1 MAEEDAG
8 RTGIPAVAVLAAAL
22 ILLPTGTAAASCS
35 AGNRVDYR
43 DAECLSASWKN
54 RGVLKK
60 SPYHVRNMCPDYGKV
75 VAKVDLKSAM
85 DRTLHLDD
93 GSQRDGSTIHR
104 IRGISCCSDT
114 GALCNRSDVVTDAG
128 CLARF
133 MQVSPA
139 ARTCARPRAVAGISG
154 ENYNCTISAECWM
167 TVPPSEFY
175 PYMPTRITVPW
186 LDLGDVRNCA
196 GHLTR
201 GPCGRARTTAPAVS
215 VNDARTEEARG
226 ASLDFAVTLSRA
238 LSETVTVRYAT
249 SDGTARVGSDYR
261 ATSGTLTFS
270 AGQTSQRVS
279 VPVLDDDLDEGSETL
294 TLTLSNPSPLH
305 MSVADA
311 TATGTISNT
320 DRMPTAWIARFG
332 RTVAEQVLDAVDAR
346 IRAGPAPGAE
356 ARLAGQRIGLGQL
369 FGAGSGGDAVSGE
382 DRTREREAGAQRT
395 VQDLASRLRAARR
408 PGIELTL
415 AGQRIGNRGPVAGS
429 KTGKDWGSGEAAG
442 PSDRLGA
449 GRDLPAGSSFSLTKE
464 TRTLET
470 VSLWGRGAVTRFDGR
485 EGSLSLDGEVASGMV
500 GLDWSRDP
508 RSRLGGRDRP
518 GSGAGSWTAGMIVS
532 HSVGEGDYA
541 GNSQGRVEAT
551 LTGLWPWG
559 RLALSEGVDVWGAAG
574 YGTGELTVTP
584 KKPGTD
590 EDGATIRTDL
600 DLRMAAT
607 GLRRELV
614 EGGRNGFA
622 LTGKTDALIVQTT
635 SGAASGSDGGNLAA
649 ARATVTRLRLGLE
662 GARPILLADGGTL
675 TPSFEI
681 GMRHDGGDAETGFGI
696 DMGGGIAWTVPKYGL
711 QIELRGRGLLTHEAK
726 GFRQR
731 GFSGSLAWDPKPS
744 SARGPALS
752 LTRTVGGPASGGA
765 DALLA
770 RGTLTGLAAQPG
782 SGSGPG
788 DYGDLRNSR
797 LEARFGY
804 GFPAWGGRFA
814 SVPEIGLGL
823 SGTGREYILG
833 WRLKDDGS
841 RGSGRF
847 QLSTEARRIETAGG
861 GGPAEH
867 RIGARLSARW

>member
-1 MAEEDAG
+1 MAEASTF
-8 RTGIPAVAVLAAAL
+8 RTIVPTVALLAVAL
-22 ILLPTGTAAASCS
+22 ILLPASTAEASCS
-35 AGNRVDYR
+35 TGNRVDHK

-60 SPYHVRNMCPDYGKV
+60 SPYHVRNMCPEYGKV

-93 GSQRDGSTIHR
+93 GSQRDGTTIHR

-114 GALCNRSDVVTDAG
+114 GVLCNRSDLVTDEG
-128 CLARF
+128 CVAQFNR
-133 MQVSPA
+133 VSSA
-139 ARTCARPRAVAGISG
+139 AWTCINETASAAISG
-154 ENYNCTISAECWM
+154 ENYNCTVTARCEVRYDPVFPQYKTTS
-167 TVPPSEFY
+167 
-175 PYMPTRITVPW
+175 ITVPW
-186 LDLGDVRNCA
+186 LDLGDVSNCE
-196 GHLTR
+196 GYLRR
-201 GPCGRARTTAPAVS
+201 GPCTPPQPDASWLSVS
-215 VNDARTEEARG
+215 DASAEEAEG
-226 ASLDFAVTLSRA
+226 ASLNFTVTLSQA
-238 LSETVTVRYAT
+238 LLDMVIVNYAT
-249 SDGTARVGSDYR
+249 SDGTARAGSDYR
-261 ATSGTLTFS
+261 ETSGLLMFS
-270 AGQTSQRVS
+270 PGQTEKTIS
-279 VPVLDDDLDEGSETL
+279 VRVLDDELDEGSETL
-294 TLTLSNPSPLH
+294 TMTVWNRSPQH
-305 MSVADA
+305 MSVADP
-311 TATGTISNT
+311 TGTGTIFNT
-320 DRMPTAWIARFG
+320 DRMPKAWIARFG
-332 RTVAEQVLDAVDAR
+332 RTVAEQVLDAVD
-346 IRAGPAPGAE
+346 
-356 ARLAGQRIGLGQL
+356 
-369 FGAGSGGDAVSGE
+369 
-382 DRTREREAGAQRT
+382 T
-395 VQDLASRLRAARR
+395 RLRAARR

-429 KTGKDWGSGEAAG
+429 KSGKDWGSGEAAG

-470 VSLWGRGAVTRFDGR
+470 FSLWGRGAVTRFDGR

-508 RSRLGGRDRP
+508 RSRLGGRDRS
-518 GSGAGSWTAGMIVS
+518 GSGAGAWTAGLIVS

-559 RLALSEGVDVWGAAG
+559 RLALSEGVDVWGAAS

-590 EDGATIRTDL
+590 EDGAKIRTNL
-600 DLRMAAT
+600 DLRMAAA

-622 LTGKTDALIVQTT
+622 LTGKTDALIVQTE
-635 SGAASGSDGGNLAA
+635 SGVASGSDGGNLAA

-696 DMGGGIAWTVPKYGL
+696 DMGGGIAWTVPKYSL

-731 GFSGSLAWDPKPS
+731 GFSGSFAWDPKPP

-770 RGTLTGLAAQPG
+770 RGTLTGLGAQPG
-782 SGSGPG
+782 AG

-797 LEARFGY
+797 LEARVGY

-833 WRLKDDGS
+833 WRLADDAS
-841 RGSGRF
+841 RGSGRL
-847 QLSTEARRIETAGG
+847 QLSAEARRIETAVGS
-861 GGPAEH
+861 GPAEY
-867 RIGARLSARW
+867 RIGVRLSARR

>member
-1 MAEEDAG
+1 MAEASTF
-8 RTGIPAVAVLAAAL
+8 RTIVPTVALLAVAL
-22 ILLPTGTAAASCS
+22 ILLPASTAEASCS
-35 AGNRVDYR
+35 TGNRVDHK

-60 SPYHVRNMCPDYGKV
+60 SPYHVRNMCPEYGKV

-93 GSQRDGSTIHR
+93 GSQRDGTTIHR

-114 GALCNRSDVVTDAG
+114 GVLCNRSDLVTDEG
-128 CLARF
+128 CVAQFNR
-133 MQVSPA
+133 VSSA
-139 ARTCARPRAVAGISG
+139 AWTCINETASAAISG
-154 ENYNCTISAECWM
+154 ENYNCTVTARCEVRYDPVFPQYKTTS
-167 TVPPSEFY
+167 
-175 PYMPTRITVPW
+175 ITVPW
-186 LDLGDVRNCA
+186 LDLGDVSNCE
-196 GHLTR
+196 GYLRR
-201 GPCGRARTTAPAVS
+201 GPCTPPQPDASWLSVS
-215 VNDARTEEARG
+215 DASAEEAEG
-226 ASLDFAVTLSRA
+226 ASLNFTVTLSQA
-238 LSETVTVRYAT
+238 LLDMVIVNYAT
-249 SDGTARVGSDYR
+249 SDGTARAGSDYR
-261 ATSGTLTFS
+261 ATSGLLMFS
-270 AGQTSQRVS
+270 PGQTEKTIS
-279 VPVLDDDLDEGSETL
+279 VRVLDDELDEGSETL
-294 TLTLSNPSPLH
+294 TMTVWNWSPQY
-305 MSVADA
+305 MSVADP
-311 TATGTISNT
+311 TGTGTIFNT

-332 RTVAEQVLDAVDAR
+332 RTVAEQVLDAVD
-346 IRAGPAPGAE
+346 
-356 ARLAGQRIGLGQL
+356 
-369 FGAGSGGDAVSGE
+369 
-382 DRTREREAGAQRT
+382 T
-395 VQDLASRLRAARR
+395 RLRAARR

-508 RSRLGGRDRP
+508 RSRRGGRDRP
-518 GSGAGSWTAGMIVS
+518 GSGAGAWTAGLIVS
-532 HSVGEGDYA
+532 RSVGEGGYA

-559 RLALSEGVDVWGAAG
+559 RIALSEGVDVWGAAS

-600 DLRMAAT
+600 DLRMAAA

-622 LTGKTDALIVQTT
+622 LTGKTDALIVQTE
-635 SGAASGSDGGNLAA
+635 SGVASGSDGGNLAA

-681 GMRHDGGDAETGFGI
+681 GMRHDGGDAETGFGV
-696 DMGGGIAWTVPKYGL
+696 DMGGGIAWTVPKYSL
-711 QIELRGRGLLTHEAK
+711 QIELRGRGRLTHEAK

-788 DYGDLRNSR
+788 DHGDLRTSR

-841 RGSGRF
+841 RGSGRL
-847 QLSTEARRIETAGG
+847 QLSTEARRIKPAVGS
-861 GGPAEH
+861 GPAEH

>member
-1 MAEEDAG
+1 MAEARTF
-8 RTGIPAVAVLAAAL
+8 RTGVLAVALLAAAFM
-22 ILLPTGTAAASCS
+22 LLPATTAEASCS
-35 AGNRVDYR
+35 TGNRVDHR
-43 DAECLSASWKN
+43 DAECLSAWWKN
-54 RGVLKK
+54 RGLLKK
-60 SPYHVRNMCPDYGKV
+60 SPYHVSNQCSEYGKV
-75 VAKVDLKSAM
+75 VAKVDLVSAR
-85 DRTLHLDD
+85 DRTIHLIDD
-93 GSQRDGSTIHR
+93 IPRDGDTRHR

-114 GALCNRSDVVTDAG
+114 GALCNRTDVVTDAG

-139 ARTCARPRAVAGISG
+139 ARTCARPRAIAAISG

-167 TVPPSEFY
+167 TVPPPEFY
-175 PYMPTRITVPW
+175 PYMPTRISVPW

-226 ASLDFAVTLSRA
+226 ASLGFTVTLSQA
-238 LSETVTVRYAT
+238 LSMTVTVRFAT
-249 SDGTARVGSDYR
+249 SDGTARAGSDYR
-261 ATSGTLTFS
+261 ATSGWLYFGP
-270 AGQTSQRVS
+270 GQTEKTVS
-279 VPVLDDDLDEGSETL
+279 VPVLDDELDEGSETL
-294 TLTLSNPSPLH
+294 TLTVWNLSPLH
-305 MSVADA
+305 MSVADPIG
-311 TATGTISNT
+311 TGTISNT

-346 IRAGPAPGAE
+346 IRAGPAPGGE
-356 ARLAGQRIGLGQL
+356 ARLAGQRIGLGPP
-369 FGAGSGGDAVSGE
+369 FGAGSGGDAASGE
-382 DRTREREAGAQRT
+382 DRTRREAGAQRT
-395 VQDLASRLRAARR
+395 VQDLPNRLRAARR
-408 PGIELTL
+408 PGIELPL
-415 AGQRIGNRGPVAGS
+415 ADHRVGNQSPVAGAKS
-429 KTGKDWGSGEAAG
+429 GKERDSGEAAG

-508 RSRLGGRDRP
+508 RSRLGGRDRS
-518 GSGAGSWTAGMIVS
+518 GSGAGAWTAGLIVS
-532 HSVGEGDYA
+532 RSVGEGGYA

-600 DLRMAAT
+600 DLRMAAA

-622 LTGKTDALIVQTT
+622 LTGKTDALIVQTE
-635 SGAASGSDGGNLAA
+635 SGVASGSDGSNLAA

-662 GARPILLADGGTL
+662 GARPFSLGAGGAL

-681 GMRHDGGDAETGFGI
+681 GMRHDGGDAETGFGV
-696 DMGGGIAWTVPKYGL
+696 DMGAGIAWTVAKHGL

-731 GFSGSLAWDPKPS
+731 GFSGLLAWDPKPP
-744 SARGPALS
+744 SARGPALTLS
-752 LTRTVGGPASGGA
+752 QTVGGAASGGA
-765 DALLA
+765 DALLGH
-770 RGTLTGLAAQPG
+770 GTLTGLAAQPG
-782 SGSGPG
+782 SGRGPG
-788 DYGDLRNSR
+788 DHGDLRNSR

-833 WRLKDDGS
+833 WRLADDGS

-847 QLSTEARRIETAGG
+847 QLSTEARRIETAVG
-861 GGPAEH
+861 GGPVEH
-867 RIGARLSARW
+867 RIGARLSVRW

>member
-1 MAEEDAG
+1 M
-8 RTGIPAVAVLAAAL
+8 
-22 ILLPTGTAAASCS
+22 
-35 AGNRVDYR
+35 
-43 DAECLSASWKN
+43 
-54 RGVLKK
+54 
-60 SPYHVRNMCPDYGKV
+60 
-75 VAKVDLKSAM
+75 
-85 DRTLHLDD
+85 
-93 GSQRDGSTIHR
+93 
-104 IRGISCCSDT
+104 
-114 GALCNRSDVVTDAG
+114 
-128 CLARF
+128 
-133 MQVSPA
+133 
-139 ARTCARPRAVAGISG
+139 
-154 ENYNCTISAECWM
+154 
-167 TVPPSEFY
+167 
-175 PYMPTRITVPW
+175 
-186 LDLGDVRNCA
+186 
-196 GHLTR
+196 
-201 GPCGRARTTAPAVS
+201 
-215 VNDARTEEARG
+215 
-226 ASLDFAVTLSRA
+226 
-238 LSETVTVRYAT
+238 
-249 SDGTARVGSDYR
+249 
-261 ATSGTLTFS
+261 
-270 AGQTSQRVS
+270 
-279 VPVLDDDLDEGSETL
+279 
-294 TLTLSNPSPLH
+294 
-305 MSVADA
+305 
-311 TATGTISNT
+311 
-320 DRMPTAWIARFG
+320 
-332 RTVAEQVLDAVDAR
+332 
-346 IRAGPAPGAE
+346 
-356 ARLAGQRIGLGQL
+356 
-369 FGAGSGGDAVSGE
+369 
-382 DRTREREAGAQRT
+382 
-395 VQDLASRLRAARR
+395 
-408 PGIELTL
+408 
-415 AGQRIGNRGPVAGS
+415 
-429 KTGKDWGSGEAAG
+429 
-442 PSDRLGA
+442 
-449 GRDLPAGSSFSLTKE
+449 
-464 TRTLET
+464 
-470 VSLWGRGAVTRFDGR
+470 
-485 EGSLSLDGEVASGMV
+485 
-500 GLDWSRDP
+500 
-508 RSRLGGRDRP
+508 
-518 GSGAGSWTAGMIVS
+518 
-532 HSVGEGDYA
+532 
-541 GNSQGRVEAT
+541 
-551 LTGLWPWG
+551 
-559 RLALSEGVDVWGAAG
+559 DVWGAAG

-600 DLRMAAT
+600 DLRMAAA

-622 LTGKTDALIVQTT
+622 LTGKTDALIVQTA
-635 SGAASGSDGGNLAA
+635 SEAASGSDGGNLAA

-681 GMRHDGGDAETGFGI
+681 GMRHDGGDAETGFGV

-731 GFSGSLAWDPKPS
+731 GFSGSLAWDPKSS

>member
-1 MAEEDAG
+1 M
-8 RTGIPAVAVLAAAL
+8 
-22 ILLPTGTAAASCS
+22 
-35 AGNRVDYR
+35 
-43 DAECLSASWKN
+43 
-54 RGVLKK
+54 
-60 SPYHVRNMCPDYGKV
+60 
-75 VAKVDLKSAM
+75 
-85 DRTLHLDD
+85 LDD
-93 GSQRDGSTIHR
+93 
-104 IRGISCCSDT
+104 
-114 GALCNRSDVVTDAG
+114 RS
-128 CLARF
+128 
-133 MQVSPA
+133 SP
-139 ARTCARPRAVAGISG
+139 
-154 ENYNCTISAECWM
+154 
-167 TVPPSEFY
+167 EFY

-249 SDGTARVGSDYR
+249 SDGTARAGSDYR
-261 ATSGTLTFS
+261 ATSGWLTFS
-270 AGQTSQRVS
+270 PGQTEKPVS
-279 VPVLDDDLDEGSETL
+279 VPVLDDELDEGSETL
-294 TLTLSNPSPLH
+294 TLTLSNPSPSRVRL
-305 MSVADA
+305 ADA

-346 IRAGPAPGAE
+346 KRAPGGE
-356 ARLAGQRIGLGQL
+356 ARLAGH
-369 FGAGSGGDAVSGE
+369 
-382 DRTREREAGAQRT
+382 
-395 VQDLASRLRAARR
+395 
-408 PGIELTL
+408 
-415 AGQRIGNRGPVAGS
+415 RIGNQGPVAGAKS
-429 KTGKDWGSGEAAG
+429 GKDRGSGEAAG

-449 GRDLPAGSSFSLTKE
+449 GRGLPPGSSFSLTMA
-464 TRTLET
+464 TRTRET

-485 EGSLSLDGEVASGMV
+485 EGNLSLDGEVASGMV

-508 RSRLGGRDRP
+508 GSRLGGRDRS
-518 GSGAGSWTAGMIVS
+518 GSGAGAWTAGLIVS
-532 HSVGEGDYA
+532 RSVGEGGYA

-559 RLALSEGVDVWGAAG
+559 GLALSRRVDVWGAAG

-590 EDGATIRTDL
+590 EDGATILTDL
-600 DLRMAAT
+600 DLRMAAA
-607 GLRRELV
+607 GLRGVLV
-614 EGGRNGFA
+614 DGGPNGLT
-622 LTGKTDALIVQTT
+622 LTGKTDALIVQTA

-662 GARPILLADGGTL
+662 GARPFSLGAGGAL

-681 GMRHDGGDAETGFGI
+681 GMRHDGGDAETGFGV
-696 DMGGGIAWTVPKYGL
+696 DMGGGFAWTVPKYGL

-731 GFSGSLAWDPKPS
+731 GVSGSLAWDPKPS

-782 SGSGPG
+782 FGSGPG
-788 DYGDLRNSR
+788 DHGDLRNSR

-833 WRLKDDGS
+833 WRLADDGS

-847 QLSTEARRIETAGG
+847 QLSTEARRIETAVGS
-861 GGPAEH
+861 GPAEH

>member
-1 MAEEDAG
+1 
-8 RTGIPAVAVLAAAL
+8 
-22 ILLPTGTAAASCS
+22 
-35 AGNRVDYR
+35 
-43 DAECLSASWKN
+43 
-54 RGVLKK
+54 
-60 SPYHVRNMCPDYGKV
+60 
-75 VAKVDLKSAM
+75 
-85 DRTLHLDD
+85 
-93 GSQRDGSTIHR
+93 
-104 IRGISCCSDT
+104 
-114 GALCNRSDVVTDAG
+114 
-128 CLARF
+128 
-133 MQVSPA
+133 
-139 ARTCARPRAVAGISG
+139 
-154 ENYNCTISAECWM
+154 
-167 TVPPSEFY
+167 
-175 PYMPTRITVPW
+175 MP
-186 LDLGDVRNCA
+186 GQ
-196 GHLTR
+196 
-201 GPCGRARTTAPAVS
+201 
-215 VNDARTEEARG
+215 ARG

-238 LSETVTVRYAT
+238 LSETVTVRFAT
-249 SDGTARVGSDYR
+249 SDGTARAGSDYR
-261 ATSGTLTFS
+261 ETSGWLTFS
-270 AGQTSQRVS
+270 PRQTEKTVS
-279 VPVLDDDLDEGSETL
+279 VPVLDDELDEGSETL
-294 TLTLSNPSPLH
+294 TLTVWNLSPLH
-305 MSVADA
+305 MSVADP

-320 DRMPTAWIARFG
+320 DKMPTAWIARFG
-332 RTVAEQVLDAVDAR
+332 RTVAEQVLDAADAR
-346 IRAGPAPGAE
+346 VRATRVPGGE
-356 ARLAGQRIGLGQL
+356 ARLAGRRIGLGPL
-369 FGAGSGGDAVSGE
+369 FGAGSGGDAASGE
-382 DRTREREAGAQRT
+382 DRTRETEAGAQRT
-395 VQDLASRLRAARR
+395 VQDLANRLRAARR
-408 PGIELTL
+408 PGIELPL
-415 AGQRIGNRGPVAGS
+415 AGHRVGNQGPVAGS
-429 KTGKDWGSGEAAG
+429 ESGKDRDSGEAAG

-449 GRDLPAGSSFSLTKE
+449 GRDLPAGSSFSLTME
-464 TRTLET
+464 TRTRET

-508 RSRLGGRDRP
+508 GSRLGGRDRS
-518 GSGAGSWTAGMIVS
+518 GSGAGAWTAGLIVS
-532 HSVGEGDYA
+532 RSVGEGDYA

-559 RLALSEGVDVWGAAG
+559 RLALSEGVDVWGVAG

-600 DLRMAAT
+600 DLRMAAA

-622 LTGKTDALIVQTT
+622 LTGKTDALIVQTE

-662 GARPILLADGGTL
+662 GARPFSLGAGGAL

-681 GMRHDGGDAETGFGI
+681 GMRHDGADAETGFGV
-696 DMGGGIAWTVPKYGL
+696 DMGGGIAWTVAKHGL
-711 QIELRGRGLLTHEAK
+711 QIELHGRGLLTHEAK

-788 DYGDLRNSR
+788 DHGDLRNSR

-833 WRLKDDGS
+833 WRLADDGS

>member
-1 MAEEDAG
+1 MAEASTF
-8 RTGIPAVAVLAAAL
+8 RTGVLAVALLAAAL
-22 ILLPTGTAAASCS
+22 MLLPATTAEASCS
-35 AGNRVDYR
+35 TGNRVDHR
-43 DAECLSASWKN
+43 DAECLSAWWKN
-54 RGVLKK
+54 RGLLKK
-60 SPYHVRNMCPDYGKV
+60 SPYHVRNMCPEYGKV

-85 DRTLHLDD
+85 DRTLHLND
-93 GSQRDGSTIHR
+93 GLPRDGDTRHR

-139 ARTCARPRAVAGISG
+139 ARTCARPRAIAAISG

-167 TVPPSEFY
+167 TVPPPEFY

-238 LSETVTVRYAT
+238 LSETVTVRFAT
-249 SDGTARVGSDYR
+249 SDGTARAGSDYR
-261 ATSGTLTFS
+261 ATSGWLYFGP
-270 AGQTSQRVS
+270 GQTEKTVS
-279 VPVLDDDLDEGSETL
+279 VPVLDDELDEGSETL
-294 TLTLSNPSPLH
+294 TLTVWNLSPLH
-305 MSVADA
+305 MSVADPIG
-311 TATGTISNT
+311 TGTIFNT
-320 DRMPTAWIARFG
+320 DRMPKAWIARFG

-346 IRAGPAPGAE
+346 VRAKRCPAARLASPGSGSGSGRCSERGRAGMRRPGKTGHGKGRPGRNARCRTWPTGCGRRAGPA
-356 ARLAGQRIGLGQL
+356 
-369 FGAGSGGDAVSGE
+369 
-382 DRTREREAGAQRT
+382 
-395 VQDLASRLRAARR
+395 SRR
-408 PGIELTL
+408 
-415 AGQRIGNRGPVAGS
+415 RIGNQGPVTGS
-429 KTGKDWGSGEAAG
+429 KSGKDRDSGEAAG

-449 GRDLPAGSSFSLTKE
+449 GRDLPAGSSFSLTME
-464 TRTLET
+464 TRTRET

-508 RSRLGGRDRP
+508 GSRLGGRDRS
-518 GSGAGSWTAGMIVS
+518 GSGAGAWTAGLIVS

-600 DLRMAAT
+600 DLRMAAA

-622 LTGKTDALIVQTT
+622 LTGKTDALIVQTE

-662 GARPILLADGGTL
+662 GARPFSLGAGGTL

-681 GMRHDGGDAETGFGI
+681 GMRHDGGDAETGFGV

-752 LTRTVGGPASGGA
+752 LTRTVGGPASSGA

-788 DYGDLRNSR
+788 DHGDLRNSR

-847 QLSTEARRIETAGG
+847 QLSTEARRIETAVGS
-861 GGPAEH
+861 GPAEH

>member
-1 MAEEDAG
+1 MAEASTF
-8 RTGIPAVAVLAAAL
+8 RTGVLAVALLAAAL
-22 ILLPTGTAAASCS
+22 MLLPATTADASCS
-35 AGNRVDYR
+35 AGNRVDHR
-43 DAECLSASWKN
+43 DSECLSAWWKN

-60 SPYHVRNMCPDYGKV
+60 SSFHVRNMCPEYGKV

-85 DRTLHLDD
+85 DRTLHLND
-93 GSQRDGSTIHR
+93 GLPRDGDTRHR

-139 ARTCARPRAVAGISG
+139 ARTCARPRAIAAISG

-167 TVPPSEFY
+167 TVPPPEFY

-238 LSETVTVRYAT
+238 LSETVTVRFAT
-249 SDGTARVGSDYR
+249 SDGTARAGSDYR
-261 ATSGTLTFS
+261 ATSGWLTFS
-270 AGQTSQRVS
+270 PRQTEKTVS
-279 VPVLDDDLDEGSETL
+279 VPVLDDELDEGSETL
-294 TLTLSNPSPLH
+294 TLTVWNLSPLH
-305 MSVADA
+305 MSVADP

-332 RTVAEQVLDAVDAR
+332 RTVAEQVLDAVD
-346 IRAGPAPGAE
+346 
-356 ARLAGQRIGLGQL
+356 
-369 FGAGSGGDAVSGE
+369 
-382 DRTREREAGAQRT
+382 T
-395 VQDLASRLRAARR
+395 RLRAARR
-408 PGIELTL
+408 PGIELPL
-415 AGQRIGNRGPVAGS
+415 AGHRVGNQGPVAGS
-429 KTGKDWGSGEAAG
+429 KSGKDRDSGEAAG

-464 TRTLET
+464 TRTRET

-508 RSRLGGRDRP
+508 GSRLGGRDRS
-518 GSGAGSWTAGMIVS
+518 GSGAGAWTAGLIVS

-541 GNSQGRVEAT
+541 GNSQGRVDAT

-600 DLRMAAT
+600 DLRMAAA

-614 EGGRNGFA
+614 EGGRNGFV
-622 LTGKTDALIVQTT
+622 LTGKTNALIVQTA

-681 GMRHDGGDAETGFGI
+681 GMRHDGGDAETGFGV
-696 DMGGGIAWTVPKYGL
+696 DMGGGIAWTVPKYSL

-731 GFSGSLAWDPKPS
+731 GFSGSLAWDPKSS

-752 LTRTVGGPASGGA
+752 LTRTVGGPASSGA

-788 DYGDLRNSR
+788 DYGDLRNSQ

-833 WRLKDDGS
+833 WRLADDGS
-841 RGSGRF
+841 RDSGRF

>member
-1 MAEEDAG
+1 MAEEDTC
-8 RTGIPAVAVLAAAL
+8 RTGIPAVAVLAVAL
-22 ILLPTGTAAASCS
+22 ILLPATTADASCS

-43 DAECLSASWKN
+43 DAECLSAWWKN
-54 RGVLKK
+54 RGLLKK
-60 SPYHVRNMCPDYGKV
+60 SPYHVRNMCPEYGKV

-85 DRTLHLDD
+85 DRTLHLND
-93 GSQRDGSTIHR
+93 GLPRDGDTRHR
-104 IRGISCCSDT
+104 IRGVSCCSDT

-139 ARTCARPRAVAGISG
+139 ARTCARPRAIAAISG
-154 ENYNCTISAECWM
+154 ENYNCTISAECWI
-167 TVPPSEFY
+167 TVPPPEFY

-196 GHLTR
+196 GRLTR
-201 GPCGRARTTAPAVS
+201 GPCGHARTTAPAVS
-215 VNDARTEEARG
+215 VNDARTAEARG
-226 ASLDFAVTLSRA
+226 ASLDFTVRLSLA

-249 SDGTARVGSDYR
+249 SNGTATAGSDYR
-261 ATSGTLTFS
+261 AISGTLTFS

-279 VPVLDDDLDEGSETL
+279 VPVLDDELDEGSETL
-294 TLTLSNPSPLH
+294 TLTLWNLSPLQ
-305 MSVADA
+305 MSVADP

-346 IRAGPAPGAE
+346 IRAKRVPGGE
-356 ARLAGQRIGLGQL
+356 ARLAGQRIGLGPL
-369 FGAGSGGDAVSGE
+369 FGAGSGGDAASGE
-382 DRTREREAGAQRT
+382 DRTRREAGAQRT
-395 VQDLASRLRAARR
+395 VQDLPNRLRAARR

-415 AGQRIGNRGPVAGS
+415 AGHRIGNQDPVAGAKS
-429 KTGKDWGSGEAAG
+429 GKERDSGEAAG
-442 PSDRLGA
+442 PSDRLGV
-449 GRDLPAGSSFSLTKE
+449 GRGLPAGSSFSLTKE
-464 TRTLET
+464 TRTRDT

-508 RSRLGGRDRP
+508 GSRLGGRDRP
-518 GSGAGSWTAGMIVS
+518 GSGAGAWTAGLIVS
-532 HSVGEGDYA
+532 RSVGEGGYA
-541 GNSQGRVEAT
+541 GNSQGRVDAA

-559 RLALSEGVDVWGAAG
+559 RLALSGRVDVWGAAG
-574 YGTGELTVTP
+574 YGTGELAVTP

-590 EDGATIRTDL
+590 EDGAAIRTDL
-600 DLRMAAT
+600 DLRMAAA
-607 GLRRELV
+607 GFRGVLI

-622 LTGKTDALIVQTT
+622 LTGKTDALIVQTA
-635 SGAASGSDGGNLAA
+635 SGVASGSDGGNLAA

-662 GARPILLADGGTL
+662 GARPFSLGAGGAL

-681 GMRHDGGDAETGFGI
+681 GMRHDGGDAETGFGV
-696 DMGGGIAWTVPKYGL
+696 DMGGGIAWTVPKHGL
-711 QIELRGRGLLTHEAK
+711 QVELRGRGLLTPEAK

-788 DYGDLRNSR
+788 DHGDLRTSR

-833 WRLKDDGS
+833 WRLADDGS
-841 RGSGRF
+841 RGSGGF
-847 QLSTEARRIETAGG
+847 QLSTEARRIETAVGS
-861 GGPAEH
+861 GPAEH

>member
-1 MAEEDAG
+1 
-8 RTGIPAVAVLAAAL
+8 
-22 ILLPTGTAAASCS
+22 
-35 AGNRVDYR
+35 
-43 DAECLSASWKN
+43 
-54 RGVLKK
+54 
-60 SPYHVRNMCPDYGKV
+60 
-75 VAKVDLKSAM
+75 
-85 DRTLHLDD
+85 
-93 GSQRDGSTIHR
+93 
-104 IRGISCCSDT
+104 
-114 GALCNRSDVVTDAG
+114 
-128 CLARF
+128 
-133 MQVSPA
+133 MQ
-139 ARTCARPRAVAGISG
+139 
-154 ENYNCTISAECWM
+154 
-167 TVPPSEFY
+167 
-175 PYMPTRITVPW
+175 
-186 LDLGDVRNCA
+186 
-196 GHLTR
+196 
-201 GPCGRARTTAPAVS
+201 
-215 VNDARTEEARG
+215 
-226 ASLDFAVTLSRA
+226 
-238 LSETVTVRYAT
+238 
-249 SDGTARVGSDYR
+249 
-261 ATSGTLTFS
+261 
-270 AGQTSQRVS
+270 
-279 VPVLDDDLDEGSETL
+279 VLDDELDEGSETL
-294 TLTLSNPSPLH
+294 TLTVWNLSPLH
-305 MSVADA
+305 MSVADP

-346 IRAGPAPGAE
+346 VRAKRVPGGE
-356 ARLAGQRIGLGQL
+356 ARLAGQRIGLGPL
-369 FGAGSGGDAVSGE
+369 FGAGSGGDAASGE

-395 VQDLASRLRAARR
+395 VQDLANRLRAARR

-415 AGQRIGNRGPVAGS
+415 AGHRIGNQGPVAGS
-429 KTGKDWGSGEAAG
+429 KSGKDRGSGEAAG

-449 GRDLPAGSSFSLTKE
+449 GRDLPAGSSFSLTME
-464 TRTLET
+464 TRTRET

-508 RSRLGGRDRP
+508 GSRLGGRDRS
-518 GSGAGSWTAGMIVS
+518 GSGAGAWTAGLIVS

-541 GNSQGRVEAT
+541 GNSQGRVDAT

-559 RLALSEGVDVWGAAG
+559 RLALSGRVDVWGAAG

-600 DLRMAAT
+600 DLRMAAA

-622 LTGKTDALIVQTT
+622 LTGKTDALIVQTA

-681 GMRHDGGDAETGFGI
+681 GMRHDGGDAETGFGV
-696 DMGGGIAWTVPKYGL
+696 DMGGGIAWTVPKYSL

-788 DYGDLRNSR
+788 DHGDLRNSR
-797 LEARFGY
+797 LEARVGY

>member
-1 MAEEDAG
+1 M
-8 RTGIPAVAVLAAAL
+8 
-22 ILLPTGTAAASCS
+22 
-35 AGNRVDYR
+35 
-43 DAECLSASWKN
+43 
-54 RGVLKK
+54 
-60 SPYHVRNMCPDYGKV
+60 
-75 VAKVDLKSAM
+75 
-85 DRTLHLDD
+85 
-93 GSQRDGSTIHR
+93 
-104 IRGISCCSDT
+104 
-114 GALCNRSDVVTDAG
+114 
-128 CLARF
+128 
-133 MQVSPA
+133 
-139 ARTCARPRAVAGISG
+139 
-154 ENYNCTISAECWM
+154 
-167 TVPPSEFY
+167 
-175 PYMPTRITVPW
+175 
-186 LDLGDVRNCA
+186 
-196 GHLTR
+196 
-201 GPCGRARTTAPAVS
+201 S
-215 VNDARTEEARG
+215 VNDARVEEAEG
-226 ASLDFAVTLSRA
+226 ASLDFTVTLSRA
-238 LSETVTVRYAT
+238 LSETVTVRFAT
-249 SDGTARVGSDYR
+249 SDGTARAGSDYR
-261 ATSGTLTFS
+261 ATSGWLTFS
-270 AGQTSQRVS
+270 PGQTEKPVS
-279 VPVLDDDLDEGSETL
+279 VPVLDDELDEGSETL

-305 MSVADA
+305 MSVANP
-311 TATGTISNT
+311 TATGTIFNT

-332 RTVAEQVLDAVDAR
+332 RTVAEQVLDAVD
-346 IRAGPAPGAE
+346 
-356 ARLAGQRIGLGQL
+356 
-369 FGAGSGGDAVSGE
+369 
-382 DRTREREAGAQRT
+382 T
-395 VQDLASRLRAARR
+395 RLRPARR

-415 AGQRIGNRGPVAGS
+415 AGHRIGNRGPVAGAKS
-429 KTGKDWGSGEAAG
+429 GKDRGSGEAAG

-449 GRDLPAGSSFSLTKE
+449 GRDLPAGSSFSLTVE
-464 TRTLET
+464 TRTRDT

-508 RSRLGGRDRP
+508 GSRLGGRDRP
-518 GSGAGSWTAGMIVS
+518 GSGAGAWTAGLIVS
-532 HSVGEGDYA
+532 RSVGEGGYA
-541 GNSQGRVEAT
+541 GTGQGRVDAA

-559 RLALSEGVDVWGAAG
+559 RLALSGRVDVWGAAG
-574 YGTGELTVTP
+574 YGTGELSVTP
-584 KKPGTD
+584 QKPGTD

-600 DLRMAAT
+600 DLRMAAA
-607 GLRRELV
+607 GLRGVLV
-614 EGGRNGFA
+614 DGGRNGFA
-622 LTGKTDALIVQTT
+622 LTGKTDALIVQTE

-662 GARPILLADGGTL
+662 GARPFSLGAGGAL

-681 GMRHDGGDAETGFGI
+681 GMRRDGGDAETGFGV

-797 LEARFGY
+797 LEARFGH

-833 WRLKDDGS
+833 WRLTDDGS
-841 RGSGRF
+841 RGSGGF
-847 QLSTEARRIETAGG
+847 QLSTEARRIETAVGS
-861 GGPAEH
+861 GPAEH

>member
-1 MAEEDAG
+1 MRWTPECG
-8 RTGIPAVAVLAAAL
+8 R
-22 ILLPTGTAAASCS
+22 S
-35 AGNRVDYR
+35 
-43 DAECLSASWKN
+43 
-54 RGVLKK
+54 
-60 SPYHVRNMCPDYGKV
+60 
-75 VAKVDLKSAM
+75 
-85 DRTLHLDD
+85 
-93 GSQRDGSTIHR
+93 
-104 IRGISCCSDT
+104 
-114 GALCNRSDVVTDAG
+114 G
-128 CLARF
+128 C
-133 MQVSPA
+133 PA
-139 ARTCARPRAVAGISG
+139 ARLASPGSG
-154 ENYNCTISAECWM
+154 
-167 TVPPSEFY
+167 
-175 PYMPTRITVPW
+175 
-186 LDLGDVRNCA
+186 
-196 GHLTR
+196 
-201 GPCGRARTTAPAVS
+201 
-215 VNDARTEEARG
+215 
-226 ASLDFAVTLSRA
+226 
-238 LSETVTVRYAT
+238 
-249 SDGTARVGSDYR
+249 
-261 ATSGTLTFS
+261 
-270 AGQTSQRVS
+270 
-279 VPVLDDDLDEGSETL
+279 
-294 TLTLSNPSPLH
+294 
-305 MSVADA
+305 
-311 TATGTISNT
+311 
-320 DRMPTAWIARFG
+320 
-332 RTVAEQVLDAVDAR
+332 
-346 IRAGPAPGAE
+346 
-356 ARLAGQRIGLGQL
+356 IGLGPL
-369 FGAGSGGDAVSGE
+369 FEQGRAGMQRPGRPDTGKAGRGATHGAGPGQPAAGGAPV
-382 DRTREREAGAQRT
+382 
-395 VQDLASRLRAARR
+395 
-408 PGIELTL
+408 GIELTL
-415 AGQRIGNRGPVAGS
+415 AGHRIGNQGPVTGS
-429 KTGKDWGSGEAAG
+429 KSGKDRDSGEAAG

-449 GRDLPAGSSFSLTKE
+449 GRDLPAGSSFSLTME
-464 TRTLET
+464 TRTRET

-508 RSRLGGRDRP
+508 GSRLGGRDRS
-518 GSGAGSWTAGMIVS
+518 GSGAGAWTAGLIVS

-541 GNSQGRVEAT
+541 GNSQGRVDAT

-559 RLALSEGVDVWGAAG
+559 RLALSGRVDVWGAAG

-600 DLRMAAT
+600 DLRMAAA

-614 EGGRNGFA
+614 EGRSERLRPDRQDRRADRADGVGGGVWVRRRKPGRRPGHGDPA
-622 LTGKTDALIVQTT
+622 ASRPGR
-635 SGAASGSDGGNLAA
+635 GAAHPARRRWDVDAVPSRSACATTAAMPRPVSASTWAA
-649 ARATVTRLRLGLE
+649 ASPG
-662 GARPILLADGGTL
+662 PC
-675 TPSFEI
+675 
-681 GMRHDGGDAETGFGI
+681 
-696 DMGGGIAWTVPKYGL
+696 PKYGL

-788 DYGDLRNSR
+788 DHGDLRNNR

-814 SVPEIGLGL
+814 SVPEIGPGL

>member
-1 MAEEDAG
+1 
-8 RTGIPAVAVLAAAL
+8 
-22 ILLPTGTAAASCS
+22 
-35 AGNRVDYR
+35 
-43 DAECLSASWKN
+43 
-54 RGVLKK
+54 
-60 SPYHVRNMCPDYGKV
+60 
-75 VAKVDLKSAM
+75 
-85 DRTLHLDD
+85 
-93 GSQRDGSTIHR
+93 
-104 IRGISCCSDT
+104 
-114 GALCNRSDVVTDAG
+114 
-128 CLARF
+128 
-133 MQVSPA
+133 
-139 ARTCARPRAVAGISG
+139 
-154 ENYNCTISAECWM
+154 
-167 TVPPSEFY
+167 
-175 PYMPTRITVPW
+175 MPTRITVPW

-238 LSETVTVRYAT
+238 LSETVTVRFAT
-249 SDGTARVGSDYR
+249 SDGTARAGSDYR
-261 ATSGTLTFS
+261 ETSGWLTFLP
-270 AGQTSQRVS
+270 GQTEKTVS
-279 VPVLDDDLDEGSETL
+279 VPVLDDELDEGSETL
-294 TLTLSNPSPLH
+294 TLTVWNLSPLH
-305 MSVADA
+305 MSVADP

-346 IRAGPAPGAE
+346 VRAKRVPGGE
-356 ARLAGQRIGLGQL
+356 ARLAGQRIGLGPL
-369 FGAGSGGDAVSGE
+369 FGAGSGGDAASGE

-395 VQDLASRLRAARR
+395 VQDLANRLRAARR
-408 PGIELTL
+408 PGIELPL
-415 AGQRIGNRGPVAGS
+415 AGHRVGNQGPVTGS
-429 KTGKDWGSGEAAG
+429 KSGKDRDSGEAAG

-449 GRDLPAGSSFSLTKE
+449 GRDLPAGSSFSLTME
-464 TRTLET
+464 TRTRET

-508 RSRLGGRDRP
+508 GSRLGGRDRS
-518 GSGAGSWTAGMIVS
+518 GSGAGAWTAGLIVS
-532 HSVGEGDYA
+532 RSVGEGDYA

-600 DLRMAAT
+600 DLRMAAA

-622 LTGKTDALIVQTT
+622 LTGKTDALIVQTE
-635 SGAASGSDGGNLAA
+635 SGVASGSDGGNLAA

-662 GARPILLADGGTL
+662 GARPFSLGAGGAL

-681 GMRHDGGDAETGFGI
+681 GMRHDGGDAETGFGV

-833 WRLKDDGS
+833 WRLADDGS
-841 RGSGRF
+841 RDSGRF

-861 GGPAEH
+861 AGPAEH

>member
-1 MAEEDAG
+1 MSS
-8 RTGIPAVAVLAAAL
+8 AAWTC
-22 ILLPTGTAAASCS
+22 INETASAA
-35 AGNRVDYR
+35 
-43 DAECLSASWKN
+43 
-54 RGVLKK
+54 
-60 SPYHVRNMCPDYGKV
+60 
-75 VAKVDLKSAM
+75 
-85 DRTLHLDD
+85 
-93 GSQRDGSTIHR
+93 
-104 IRGISCCSDT
+104 
-114 GALCNRSDVVTDAG
+114 
-128 CLARF
+128 
-133 MQVSPA
+133 
-139 ARTCARPRAVAGISG
+139 ISG
-154 ENYNCTISAECWM
+154 ENYNCTVTARCEVRYDPIFPQYKTTS
-167 TVPPSEFY
+167 
-175 PYMPTRITVPW
+175 ITVPW
-186 LDLGDVRNCA
+186 LDLGDVSNCE
-196 GHLTR
+196 GYLRR
-201 GPCGRARTTAPAVS
+201 GPCTPPQPDASWLSVS
-215 VNDARTEEARG
+215 DASAEEAEG
-226 ASLDFAVTLSRA
+226 ASLNFTLTLSQA
-238 LSETVTVRYAT
+238 LLDMVIVNYAT
-249 SDGTARVGSDYR
+249 SDGTARAGSDYR
-261 ATSGTLTFS
+261 ETSGLLMFLP
-270 AGQTSQRVS
+270 GQTEKTVS
-279 VPVLDDDLDEGSETL
+279 VPVLDDELDEGSETL
-294 TLTLSNPSPLH
+294 TMTVWNWSPQY
-305 MSVADA
+305 MSVADP
-311 TATGTISNT
+311 TGTGTIFNT

-346 IRAGPAPGAE
+346 VRAKWVPGGE
-356 ARLAGQRIGLGQL
+356 ARLAGQRIGLGPL
-369 FGAGSGGDAVSGE
+369 FGAGSGGDAASGE

-395 VQDLASRLRAARR
+395 VQDLANRLRAARR
-408 PGIELTL
+408 PGIELPL
-415 AGQRIGNRGPVAGS
+415 AGQRVGNQGPVAGS
-429 KTGKDWGSGEAAG
+429 KSGKDRDSGEAAG

-449 GRDLPAGSSFSLTKE
+449 GRDLPAGSSFSLTME
-464 TRTLET
+464 TRTRET

-508 RSRLGGRDRP
+508 GSRLGGRDRS
-518 GSGAGSWTAGMIVS
+518 GSGAGAWTAGLIVS
-532 HSVGEGDYA
+532 RSVGEGDYA
-541 GNSQGRVEAT
+541 GNSQGRVDAT

-559 RLALSEGVDVWGAAG
+559 RLALSEGVDVWGVAG

-600 DLRMAAT
+600 DLRMAAA

-622 LTGKTDALIVQTT
+622 LTGKTDALIVQTE
-635 SGAASGSDGGNLAA
+635 SGVASGSDGGNLAA

-662 GARPILLADGGTL
+662 GARPILRADGGTL

-696 DMGGGIAWTVPKYGL
+696 DMGGGIAWTVPKHGL

-782 SGSGPG
+782 AG

-833 WRLKDDGS
+833 WRLADDGS

>member
-1 MAEEDAG
+1 MAEQDTG
-8 RTGIPAVAVLAAAL
+8 NTGIPTVALLAAAL
-22 ILLPTGTAAASCS
+22 ILLPATTADASCS

-43 DAECLSASWKN
+43 DAECLSAWWKN

-60 SPYHVRNMCPDYGKV
+60 SPFHVRNMCPEYGKV
-75 VAKVDLKSAM
+75 VAKVDLRSAR
-85 DRTLHLDD
+85 DRTLHLND
-93 GSQRDGSTIHR
+93 GLPRDGDTRHR

-139 ARTCARPRAVAGISG
+139 ARTCARPRAIAAISG

-186 LDLGDVRNCA
+186 LDLGNVRNCA

-238 LSETVTVRYAT
+238 LSETVTVRFAT
-249 SDGTARVGSDYR
+249 SDGTARAGSDYR
-261 ATSGTLTFS
+261 ETSGRLYFGP
-270 AGQTSQRVS
+270 GQTEKTVS
-279 VPVLDDDLDEGSETL
+279 VPVLDDELDEGSETL
-294 TLTLSNPSPLH
+294 TMTVWNLSPLH
-305 MSVADA
+305 MSVADPI
-311 TATGTISNT
+311 ATGTIFNT
-320 DRMPTAWIARFG
+320 DRMPKAWIARFG

-346 IRAGPAPGAE
+346 IRARPAPGAE
-356 ARLAGQRIGLGQL
+356 ARLAGQRIGKQ
-369 FGAGSGGDAVSGE
+369 
-382 DRTREREAGAQRT
+382 
-395 VQDLASRLRAARR
+395 
-408 PGIELTL
+408 
-415 AGQRIGNRGPVAGS
+415 GPVAGS
-429 KTGKDWGSGEAAG
+429 ESGKDRGAGEAAG
-442 PSDRLGA
+442 PSYRLGG
-449 GRDLPAGSSFSLTKE
+449 GRDLPAGSSFSLTME
-464 TRTLET
+464 TRTRET

-485 EGSLSLDGEVASGMV
+485 EGSLSLDGEVTSGMV

-508 RSRLGGRDRP
+508 GSRLGGRDKS
-518 GSGAGSWTAGMIVS
+518 GSGAGAWTAGLIVS
-532 HSVGEGDYA
+532 RSVGEGGYA
-541 GNSQGRVEAT
+541 GNSQGRVDAT

-559 RLALSEGVDVWGAAG
+559 RLALSGRVDVWGAAG
-574 YGTGELTVTP
+574 YGTGELAVTP

-600 DLRMAAT
+600 DLRMAAA

-622 LTGKTDALIVQTT
+622 LTGKTDALIVQTA
-635 SGAASGSDGGNLAA
+635 SRAASGSDGGNLAA

-662 GARPILLADGGTL
+662 GARPFSLGAGGAL

-681 GMRHDGGDAETGFGI
+681 GMRHGGGDAETGFGV
-696 DMGGGIAWTVPKYGL
+696 DMGGGIAWTVPKYSL

-731 GFSGSLAWDPKPS
+731 GFSGSFAWDPKPS

-770 RGTLTGLAAQPG
+770 HGTLTGLGAQPG
-782 SGSGPG
+782 AG

-797 LEARFGY
+797 LEARVGY

-833 WRLKDDGS
+833 WRLADDGS

-847 QLSTEARRIETAGG
+847 QLSTEARRIETAVG
-861 GGPAEH
+861 GGPVEH

>member
-1 MAEEDAG
+1 M
-8 RTGIPAVAVLAAAL
+8 
-22 ILLPTGTAAASCS
+22 
-35 AGNRVDYR
+35 
-43 DAECLSASWKN
+43 
-54 RGVLKK
+54 
-60 SPYHVRNMCPDYGKV
+60 
-75 VAKVDLKSAM
+75 
-85 DRTLHLDD
+85 
-93 GSQRDGSTIHR
+93 
-104 IRGISCCSDT
+104 
-114 GALCNRSDVVTDAG
+114 
-128 CLARF
+128 
-133 MQVSPA
+133 
-139 ARTCARPRAVAGISG
+139 
-154 ENYNCTISAECWM
+154 
-167 TVPPSEFY
+167 
-175 PYMPTRITVPW
+175 
-186 LDLGDVRNCA
+186 
-196 GHLTR
+196 
-201 GPCGRARTTAPAVS
+201 
-215 VNDARTEEARG
+215 
-226 ASLDFAVTLSRA
+226 
-238 LSETVTVRYAT
+238 
-249 SDGTARVGSDYR
+249 
-261 ATSGTLTFS
+261 
-270 AGQTSQRVS
+270 
-279 VPVLDDDLDEGSETL
+279 
-294 TLTLSNPSPLH
+294 
-305 MSVADA
+305 
-311 TATGTISNT
+311 
-320 DRMPTAWIARFG
+320 
-332 RTVAEQVLDAVDAR
+332 
-346 IRAGPAPGAE
+346 
-356 ARLAGQRIGLGQL
+356 
-369 FGAGSGGDAVSGE
+369 
-382 DRTREREAGAQRT
+382 
-395 VQDLASRLRAARR
+395 
-408 PGIELTL
+408 
-415 AGQRIGNRGPVAGS
+415 
-429 KTGKDWGSGEAAG
+429 
-442 PSDRLGA
+442 
-449 GRDLPAGSSFSLTKE
+449 E
-464 TRTLET
+464 TRTRET

-508 RSRLGGRDRP
+508 GSRLGGRDRS
-518 GSGAGSWTAGMIVS
+518 GSGAGAWTAGLIVS
-532 HSVGEGDYA
+532 RSVGEGGYA

-600 DLRMAAT
+600 DLRMAAA
-607 GLRRELV
+607 GLRSELV

-622 LTGKTDALIVQTT
+622 LTGKTDALIVQTE
-635 SGAASGSDGGNLAA
+635 SGVASGSDGGNLAA

-681 GMRHDGGDAETGFGI
+681 GMRHDGGDAETGFGV

-788 DYGDLRNSR
+788 DHGDLRNSR
-797 LEARFGY
+797 LEARVGY

-833 WRLKDDGS
+833 WRLTDDGS

-847 QLSTEARRIETAGG
+847 QLSTEARRIETAVGS
-861 GGPAEH
+861 GPAEH

>member
-1 MAEEDAG
+1 MAEASTIRSG
-8 RTGIPAVAVLAAAL
+8 VPAVALLAVAI
-22 ILLPTGTAAASCS
+22 ILLSATTADASCS
-35 AGNRVDYR
+35 AGNRVDHR
-43 DAECLSASWKN
+43 DAECLSAWWKN
-54 RGVLKK
+54 RGLLKK
-60 SPYHVRNMCPDYGKV
+60 SPYHVRNMCPEYGKV

-93 GSQRDGSTIHR
+93 GSQRDGTTIHR

-114 GALCNRSDVVTDAG
+114 SVLCNRSDVVTDEG
-128 CLARF
+128 CVARF

-139 ARTCARPRAVAGISG
+139 ARTCARPRAIAAISG

-167 TVPPSEFY
+167 TVPPPEFY

-238 LSETVTVRYAT
+238 LSETVTVRFAT
-249 SDGTARVGSDYR
+249 SDGTARAGSDYR
-261 ATSGTLTFS
+261 AISGTLTFS
-270 AGQTSQRVS
+270 AGRTSQTVS

-294 TLTLSNPSPLH
+294 TLTLSNPSL
-305 MSVADA
+305 SRVRLADP

-320 DRMPTAWIARFG
+320 DRMPKAWIGRFG
-332 RTVAEQVLDAVDAR
+332 RTVVEQVLNAVDAR
-346 IRAGPAPGAE
+346 MRATRLPGGE
-356 ARLAGQRIGLGQL
+356 ARLAGQRIGLGPL
-369 FGAGSGGDAVSGE
+369 FGSGSGGDAASGD
-382 DRTREREAGAQRT
+382 DRSRERQAGAQRT
-395 VQDLASRLRAARR
+395 VQDLANRLRAARR

-415 AGQRIGNRGPVAGS
+415 AGQRVGNRGPVAGAKS
-429 KTGKDWGSGEAAG
+429 GKDRDSSEAAG
-442 PSDRLGA
+442 PSDRLGV
-449 GRDLPAGSSFSLTKE
+449 GRGLPAGSSFSLTKE
-464 TRTLET
+464 TRTRET

-508 RSRLGGRDRP
+508 GSRLGGRDRP
-518 GSGAGSWTAGMIVS
+518 GSGAGAWTAGLIVS
-532 HSVGEGDYA
+532 RSVGEGGYA
-541 GNSQGRVEAT
+541 GNSQGRVDAT

-559 RLALSEGVDVWGAAG
+559 RLALSGRVDVWAAAG

-600 DLRMAAT
+600 DLRMAAA
-607 GLRRELV
+607 GLRGVLV

-622 LTGKTDALIVQTT
+622 LTGKTDALIVQTA
-635 SGAASGSDGGNLAA
+635 SGVASGSDGGNLAA

-662 GARPILLADGGTL
+662 GARPFSLGAGGAL

-681 GMRHDGGDAETGFGI
+681 GMRHDGGDAETGFGV

-752 LTRTVGGPASGGA
+752 LTRTVGGPASGAA

-770 RGTLTGLAAQPG
+770 HGTLTGLGAQPG
-782 SGSGPG
+782 AG
-788 DYGDLRNSR
+788 DYGDLRNRR

-833 WRLKDDGS
+833 WRLADDGS
-841 RGSGRF
+841 LGSGRL
-847 QLSTEARRIETAGG
+847 QLSTEARRIETAVGS
-861 GGPAEH
+861 GPAEH
-867 RIGARLSARW
+867 RIGVRLSARW